1 MKLASIFST
10 GFSRVAF
17 AFASI
22 LLAIIFYIVFM
33 LYALPVILK
42 PYLER
47 TTGEMIG
54 GEARI
59 GTIEVHPFK
68 LALTVRDFFAANSMA
83 KLTWDSLYF
92 DMQLRSIFTKSI
104 SLDELRI
111 HNSHFAYTLRKKKE
125 NEFSMAQFFTEF
137 FLARTNKPVNIERFI
152 IHSGALEIL
161 DKRTKDEKRFSIN
174 PISFSLENFSTQYSA
189 GQGNNYNLQFTGLN
203 GGFFRWNG
211 SLQWS
216 PFVSEGEMEI
226 RGLDVLQLRDFYQ
239 EYLPFVLQNAVLDLR
254 THYKVVENPEFGFSL
269 ENTSLALNKPSLLA
283 DSSQFSM
290 QAASMQVNSLQ
301 LSTINRT
308 LSVASVALD
317 SVSSRYVLHE
327 APHPDHHV
335 FEFMGYNANAPDAI
349 DANANMFGKFWEKA
363 KNLSRWQIKIDSM
376 QTRHAKMEVVDSAS
390 TSATEH
396 HLSAKQLSFA
406 NITNNASESIHF
418 GGSALFNSGELN
430 LNGTMNLFPLQV
442 FGNLDIKKI
451 PLLSLKNYLNR
462 KDGFDLQQGQLS
474 AHLNMLWH
482 KDSLFFAGNAE
493 IDTLFL
499 QGNNREYIRTQQVI
513 VKGLNIMFAP
523 SSNLQM
529 ANVNLQSPIAYFA
542 WSGKKQNAKPKK
554 NSQDKPFPFLI
565 NQINFNRGTLYIRDE
580 ELSTPFSYHLNAI
593 QGNLRNLSS
602 QKRNADLSMQGKMGG
617 YAPFSLN
624 GIINLH
630 GKHPK
635 YKFNLE
641 AAKQDLAIFSP
652 YSGKYAGYRIS
663 KGQVALK
670 VNYDIENNKMNA
682 NNHIVIQDLIFGEAV
697 KSDEATNLPVR
708 LAAALLSDKNGV
720 IDLDVAVSG
729 DLDDPEFSVGS
740 LIWKVIKNLLGK
752 AAAAPFR
759 SLMALVGSNS
769 DPEVIAFAPGSEQ
782 PDKAQQDVLRQLSQA
797 LMQRPQL
804 QLDIYGNAD
813 SARDGSAIREAKL
826 LRVLTRNM
834 PASVK
839 WTPASAEKSPLRDT
853 LFAYYQRTEKK
864 DWQTVLQSVDP
875 AGTGTEESL
884 VQTARKIW
892 NDMQI
897 RQELSPNELHSL
909 AGARAQNIKM
919 ELLSINAS
927 LGERVFV
934 VNDGNFSKH
943 SADLKVRERY

>member
-1 MKLASIFST
+1 MSIFRT
-10 GFSRVAF
+10 GGYRI

-22 LLAIIFYIVFM
+22 LLAIICYIVFM
-33 LYALPVILK
+33 IYALPAILK

-47 TTGEMIG
+47 TAGEMIG

-59 GTIEVHPFK
+59 GTIEVRPFK
-68 LALTVRDFFAANSMA
+68 LALTVRDFFAANNTA

-92 DMQLRSIFTKSI
+92 DMKLRSIPTRSI

-111 HNSHFAYTLRKKKE
+111 HNSHFTYTLLQKKE
-125 NEFSMAQFFTEF
+125 NEFSIVKFITEF
-137 FLARTNKPVNIERFI
+137 FLARTNKPVNIEHFI

-161 DKRTKDEKRFSIN
+161 DKRDENEKRFSIN

-254 THYKVVENPEFGFSL
+254 THYKVVENPEFGFEL
-269 ENTSLALNKPSLLA
+269 ENTNLVLNKLSLFA
-283 DSSQFSM
+283 DSSKFSM
-290 QAASMQVNSLQ
+290 QAASMQANSLQ

-308 LSVASVALD
+308 LSVGSVALD
-317 SVSSRYVLHE
+317 SASVRYVLHE
-327 APHPDHHV
+327 VPHPNHHA
-335 FEFMGYNANAPDAI
+335 FEFIGYNANAPDTI
-349 DANANMFGKFWEKA
+349 LANANMFGKFLEKA
-363 KNLSRWQIKIDSM
+363 KNLPHWQIKIDSM
-376 QTRHAKMEVVDSAS
+376 QTMYAEIEVVDSVS
-390 TSATEH
+390 TLATEH
-396 HLSAKQLSFA
+396 SLNAMQLSFA
-406 NITNNASESIHF
+406 NISNNASDSVYV
-418 GGSALFNSGELN
+418 GGSALFNSGELS

-442 FGNLDIKKI
+442 FGNLDIKKL
-451 PLLSLKNYLNR
+451 PLVSLKNYFNR
-462 KDGFDLQQGQLS
+462 ENEFVLQQGQLS
-474 AHLNMLWH
+474 AHLNMRWH
-482 KDSLFFAGNAE
+482 KDSLLFIGNAE

-499 QGNNREYIRTQQVI
+499 QGNNREYIKTQQAL

-523 SSNLQM
+523 SSSLQM
-529 ANVNLQSPIAYFA
+529 TNVNLQSPAAYFA
-542 WSGKKQNAKPKK
+542 LSEKKQKPKPKK

-565 NQINFNRGTLYIRDE
+565 NQINFNRGILYIRDE
-580 ELSTPFSYHLNAI
+580 DPSTPFSYQINAI
-593 QGNLRNLSS
+593 QGNLRNFSN

-617 YAPFSLN
+617 YAPFSLK
-624 GIINLH
+624 GTLNLH
-630 GKHPK
+630 GKLPK
-635 YKFNLE
+635 YKFHLE
-641 AAKQDLAIFSP
+641 AANQDLVVFSP

-670 VNYDIENNKMNA
+670 VDCDIENNKMNS
-682 NNHIVIQDLIFGEAV
+682 NNNVVIQDLTFGEAV
-697 KSDEATNLPVR
+697 KSEEATNLPVR
-708 LAAALLSDKNGV
+708 LATALLSDKNGV

-759 SLMALVGSNS
+759 SLMALIGSNS
-769 DPEVIAFAPGSEQ
+769 DPEVIAFAPGSDQ

-813 SARDGSAIREAKL
+813 SAQDGSAIRDVKL
-826 LRVLTRNM
+826 LRTLTRNM
-834 PASVK
+834 PTSGK
-839 WTPASAEKSPLRDT
+839 WTPASAEKHPLRDT

-864 DWQTVLQSVDP
+864 DWQAVLQSIDP

-892 NDMQI
+892 SELQI
-897 RQELSPNELHSL
+897 RQELNQNELHFL
-909 AGARAQNIKM
+909 AAARAQNIKM

-934 VNDGNFSKH
+934 VNDGTLSKH
-943 SADLKVRERY
+943 TVDLKIRERY

>member
-1 MKLASIFST
+1 MKLASIFRT
-10 GFSRVAF
+10 GGSRIAF
-17 AFASI
+17 AFAFI
-22 LLAIIFYIVFM
+22 LLIIIFYVVFM
-33 LYALPVILK
+33 IYALPAILK

-47 TTGEMIG
+47 TAGEMIG

-59 GTIEVHPFK
+59 GMIEVHPFK
-68 LALTVRDFFAANSMA
+68 LALTVRDFLAANSTA
-83 KLTWDSLYF
+83 RLNWDSLYF
-92 DMQLRSIFTKSI
+92 DMQLRSIHTQSI

-111 HNSHFAYTLRKKKE
+111 HNSHFTYTLQQKKE
-125 NEFSMAQFFTEF
+125 NEFSMI
-137 FLARTNKPVNIERFI
+137 RTNKTVNIERFI
-152 IHSGALEIL
+152 IHNGSLEIL
-161 DKRTKDEKRFSIN
+161 DKRDGNEKRFSIN

-203 GGFFRWNG
+203 GGFFHWNG

-239 EYLPFVLQNAVLDLR
+239 GYLPFVLQNAVLDLR
-254 THYKVVENPEFGFSL
+254 THYKVVENPEFGFEL
-269 ENTSLALNKPSLLA
+269 ENTNLVLNKPSLLA
-283 DSSQFSM
+283 DSSRFSM
-290 QAASMQVNSLQ
+290 RAASMRTNSLQ
-301 LSTINRT
+301 LSTVNRS
-308 LSVASVALD
+308 LSVGNIALD
-317 SVSSRYVLHE
+317 SVSTRYVLHE
-327 APHPDHHV
+327 VPHPDHNV
-335 FEFMGYNANAPDAI
+335 FEFMGYNANTQDTI
-349 DANANMFGKFWEKA
+349 DANSNMFDKFLKKA
-363 KNLSRWQIKIDSM
+363 KNLPLWHIKIDSM
-376 QTRHAKMEVVDSAS
+376 QIRNAKMEVVDSAS
-390 TSATEH
+390 TLATEH
-396 HLSAKQLSFA
+396 SLNAMQLSFA
-406 NITNNASESIHF
+406 NISNNASENIRF
-418 GGSALFNSGELN
+418 GGSALFNSGELS

-442 FGNLDIKKI
+442 LGNLDIKKF
-451 PLLSLKNYLNR
+451 PLTSLKSYLNR
-462 KDGFDLQQGQLS
+462 ENEFDLQQGQL
-474 AHLNMLWH
+474 ATHLNMLWH
-482 KDSLFFAGNAE
+482 KDSLLFTGNAE

-499 QGNNREYIRTQQVI
+499 QGNNREYIKTQQAV
-513 VKGLNIMFAP
+513 VNGLNIMFTP
-523 SSNLQM
+523 SSSLQM

-542 WSGKKQNAKPKK
+542 LSGKKQNAKPKK
-554 NSQDKPFPFLI
+554 NSQDKSFPFLI
-565 NQINFNRGTLYIRDE
+565 NQINFNKGTLYIRDE
-580 ELSTPFSYHLNAI
+580 DPSTPFSYHINTI

-617 YAPFSLN
+617 YAPFSLK
-624 GIINLH
+624 GILNLH
-630 GKHPK
+630 GKYPK

-641 AAKQDLAIFSP
+641 AGNQDLVIFSP

-670 VNYDIENNKMNA
+670 VSYDIENNKMNA
-682 NNHIVIQDLIFGEAV
+682 NNHIVIQDLTFGEAV
-697 KSDEATNLPVR
+697 KSEESTNLPVR

-759 SLMALVGSNS
+759 SLMALIGSNS

-782 PDKAQQDVLRQLSQA
+782 PDKAQQDVLKQLSQA

-813 SARDGSAIREAKL
+813 SAMDGNAIREAKL
-826 LRVLTRNM
+826 LRTLSRNM

-839 WTPASAEKSPLRDT
+839 WTPASAEKLPLRDS

-864 DWQTVLQSVDP
+864 DWKAVLQSVDP

-884 VQTARKIW
+884 AQTARKIW
-892 NDMQI
+892 SELQI
-897 RQELSPNELHSL
+897 RQELNPNELHSL
-909 AGARAQNIKM
+909 AAARAQNIKM

-927 LGERVFV
+927 LGERIFV
-934 VNDGNFSKH
+934 VNDGNLSKH
-943 SADLKVRERY
+943 TADLKIRERY